1 MSGDAKMKKL
11 MAKMKN
17 YGIKKK
23 LSVMTRVM
31 IAFMLVLGLGAM
43 FGAWELNHQT
53 KELHSWTSAND
64 IIAELDYKTAELRM
78 EQYAH
83 VISTTASELKKHEAN
98 IEAISAEVK
107 ALIAEY
113 ESTIQSETDRQYFDA
128 AKVAW
133 ATYLDVTGEEFYAHS
148 RYMELEE
155 ANAIMLGEAYDAF
168 AEFQENF
175 DILLEFNH
183 AGAEEASPNIIALA
197 SSNSM

>member
-11 MAKMKN
+11 MAKMRN
-17 YGIKKK
+17 YSIKKK

-53 KELHSWTSAND
+53 KVLHDDWIYANN

-83 VISTTASELKKHEAN
+83 VISTTAAELKEHEAN
-98 IEAISAEVK
+98 IETISAEVN

-133 ATYLDVTGEEFYAHS
+133 G
-148 RYMELEE
+148 R
-155 ANAIMLGEAYDAF
+155 
-168 AEFQENF
+168 
-175 DILLEFNH
+175 ILC
-183 AGAEEASPNIIALA
+183 P
-197 SSNSM
+197 